1 MHFRSGGADPGRDG
15 CRVPLPW
22 SGGAR
27 PFGFSPKGASAEP
40 WLRQPETWGAKTVD
54 AELGDPGSMLN
65 LYREALRIRRFDP
78 DLGVEGMRWL
88 SAPDGVLA
96 FARGEGFVAVTNLS
110 DAAIALTPGAE
121 VLLASADLDGGNLP
135 PDASAW
141 LQIDPE
147 TLARS
152 SGWPT
157 REAE

>member
-1 MHFRSGGADPGRDG
+1 MVRH
-15 CRVPLPW
+15 
-22 SGGAR
+22 AR
-27 PFGFSPKGASAEP
+27 PFGFSPTGASAEP

-65 LYREALRIRRFDP
+65 LYRDALRIRRSDP
-78 DLGVEGMRWL
+78 DLGDEAMRWL
-88 SAPDGVLA
+88 PAPDRVLA
-96 FARGEGFVAVTNLS
+96 FARGDGFVAVTNLS
-110 DAAIALTPGAE
+110 DGAIALPAGGE

-141 LQIDPE
+141 LRIDPE

-152 SGWPT
+152 PGWPL